1 MFRLCSLIMMTV
13 STIVTMTTAMM
24 FSSLSFG
31 APNIPSIYW
40 RTSPLS
46 PPFSSR
52 NDVLSLVPPGFQQQQ
67 QQRILVEFDLFVDLL
82 CSDSAAW
89 WTSVFSQLDSYYFSN
104 ATSSAPI
111 RFNLYL
117 LPLPYHTASYL
128 GSMTY
133 VGVNRYTNYD
143 QRVLKQIVNSFF
155 TNQTPLYNNIVNAMT
170 QPQIMNL
177 IYSNNIKSL
186 NIIPQQAYLKLMNDP
201 SIDMRTRTLFKL
213 STATGVFATP
223 SFYVNKVPVQNGEDF
238 SVQDWISYFNQ
249 ILSSSY

>member
-1 MFRLCSLIMMTV
+1 
-13 STIVTMTTAMM
+13 M
-24 FSSLSFG
+24 FSNSMNHHSFLVLSTLSLCWILFFIFQSSSSSSFSY
-31 APNIPSIYW
+31 AK
-40 RTSPLS
+40 TTPLS

-52 NDVLSLVPPGFQQQQ
+52 NDILRLTPPAFKQQQP
-67 QQRILVEFDLFVDLL
+67 ILIEFDLYVDLL

-89 WTSVFSQLDSYYFSN
+89 WTSVFSQLDSFYFSN
-104 ATSSAPI
+104 STSSTPI
-111 RFNLYL
+111 RMNLYL

-143 QRVLKQIVNSFF
+143 QNVLKRMVNSFF
-155 TNQTPLYNNIVNAMT
+155 TNQAPLYNNIVNDMT
-170 QPQIMNL
+170 QSQIMNL

-186 NIIPQQAYLKLMNDP
+186 NVITQQAYMKLVNDP

-223 SFYVNKVPVQNGEDF
+223 SFYVNKVPVENGEDF
-238 SVQDWISYFNQ
+238 TAQDWIAYFNQ
-249 ILSSSY
+249 ILSNSF